1 MRVRADVFPAIIV
14 VTPNGSITQEALPNL
29 TARNT
34 ATYPE
39 GSRRLDR
46 CRVTIIESTILV
58 AVDSPTGP
66 TLVFRDEVASHSKD
80 ATREHRVLTVSGKG
94 LAFIKDEN
102 CGCGSRLRSW
112 NPYGATVTAY
122 SEDSE

>member
-14 VTPNGSITQEALPNL
+14 VTPNGSVSEDTIQSLS
-29 TARNT
+29 ARNT

-39 GSRRLDR
+39 GARRLDR
-46 CRVTIIESTILV
+46 CRVAIIQDTILV

-66 TLVFRDEVASHSKD
+66 TLVFRDDISYHSKD
-80 ATREHRVLTVSGKG
+80 ATREHRAVTVSGKG

-122 SEDSE
+122 AEDSE